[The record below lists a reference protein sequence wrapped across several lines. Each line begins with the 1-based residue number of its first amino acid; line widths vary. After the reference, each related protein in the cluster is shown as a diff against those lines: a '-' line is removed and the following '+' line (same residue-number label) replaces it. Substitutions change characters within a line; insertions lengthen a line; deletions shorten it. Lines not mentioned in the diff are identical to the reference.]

1 VTTFKFRETPE
12 LIKMGNPPKATKIF
26 LGESG
31 ENLNYV
37 HTYFLK
43 KVKPTDI

>member
-1 VTTFKFRETPE
+1 MVPPQVDIRSN
-12 LIKMGNPPKATKIF
+12 LVISNPPKATKIF

-31 ENLNYV
+31 ENLNYA
-37 HTYFLK
+37 HTYFYK